1 MTKPRIYEGHDLEI
15 LADLPNY
22 YGWIIEVFRPYIKGR
37 TMEIGTGIGTISKL
51 IFDDTKSLF
60 C

>member
-1 MTKPRIYEGHDLEI
+1 MTEHHIYEGHDLEV

-37 TMEIGTGIGTISKL
+37 TMEIGTGIGLSL
-51 IFDDTKSLF
+51 IHI
-60 C
+60 